1 MRKLDSRLPEMS
13 SGLGVIEDHP
23 AKFYPLKIIKGGIID
38 DLGGRPL
45 KVAIDE
51 NNSVPY
57 AMFEEK
63 DDSTPLQIFT
73 RLYGFSYSYPGSGFT
88 IRGVLYELG
97 GPEVFD
103 GQDLLLRLWLLI
115 WDKPV
120 TPDLLMG
127 SGGSLGGRSKTL
139 LEVSACVVNLH

>member
-1 MRKLDSRLPEMS
+1 MGKSDSRLPEMS
-13 SGLGVIEDHP
+13 AGLGVIEDHH
-23 AKFYPLKIIKGGIID
+23 ARFYPLKIIQGGIID

-51 NNSVPY
+51 NRVPY
-57 AMFEEK
+57 AVFEK
-63 DDSTPLQIFT
+63 DDSMPLQIFT
-73 RLYGFSYSYPGSGFT
+73 RLYGFTYSYPGSGFT

-97 GPEVFD
+97 GPEIFD
-103 GQDLLLRLWLLI
+103 GQGFTPETVWLLI

-127 SGGSLGGRSKTL
+127 DGGSSG
-139 LEVSACVVNLH
+139 